1 MLHIGIVA
9 GESSGDQLGGA
20 LIDAL
25 RRREPDLRITA
36 MAGPKMRAAGCEV
49 IAGVDELSVMGLVE
63 VVRNYPRL
71 RRLRERIYDYYATAR
86 PDVFVGIDVP
96 DFVMNIEA
104 RLHRTGIK
112 AVHYVAPQT
121 WAWRQSRAAGL
132 ADNIDL
138 LLTLFPFEAKFFEQ
152 HGVTTTFVGHPVA
165 DRIPLRR
172 DAIGERGRLGLDTE
186 RRYVALMPGSRR
198 QELNRHVDLFLAT
211 AQAVRRAEP
220 DISFVANAVT
230 AEAAQFVSARAAA
243 CGLSLTVKTGE
254 SHAVLRASDA
264 ALVAS
269 GTVTMEGLFA
279 KTPLVVAYK
288 LAPLSFSI
296 MKRMV
301 KVPFIAMPNLLEGD
315 ELVPEFLQGAAQ
327 PEPMAAALLAWL
339 RDDAKVRRYEDRCTK
354 HHQLLRRGAADVA
367 AQRILSVARAEEGR

>member
-1 MLHIGIVA
+1 
-9 GESSGDQLGGA
+9 
-20 LIDAL
+20 
-25 RRREPDLRITA
+25 